1 MRDRW
6 IAIARGDEPADL
18 VLKGGK
24 VLSVFTGEIFNA
36 DVAIADGRI
45 VGVGDYEAPD
55 AVDVSGKFLVPGFID
70 GHCHIESTKLSV
82 DEFARA
88 VLPRGTTGAVVDP
101 HELANVVGTDGIRYV
116 INSAR
121 RVPMNIFVT
130 LPSCVPASPF
140 ESPAA
145 PLEAE
150 DMAPLLFEPGVI
162 GIAEM
167 MNYPGAVA
175 GDARLLEKMKLTGFR
190 HVDGH
195 APGLHGN
202 DLNAYLVAGPSSDH
216 ECADLDEAIEKRR
229 LGMWI
234 MIREASFIRNLVDL
248 LPMIEKFGTENT
260 MFVTDDREAS
270 TLLDEGHMNSMV
282 RKAVQHGLSPAD
294 AVKLATLN
302 VARYHGLPE
311 LGAIAP
317 GYMAD
322 VLVLPDLER
331 FEPDLVYV
339 SGKLVARDGV
349 ALPFDS
355 LPIPDS
361 VRGTVH
367 LAPVSA
373 QHFRVPARN
382 EREIRVVELIPDQ
395 VITHA
400 AKDAPAVEGGMI
412 VADTTRDLVKL
423 AVLDRHHASGRI
435 GLGFVR
441 GFGLKRG
448 AFASSVAHDA
458 HNVVIAGVNDDDM
471 ARCVQRIGEI
481 GGGVVVCDGGEVVGE
496 LPLEIAGL
504 MSTLPAEAVVARIL
518 ELEER
523 LRAMGV
529 RPSTPFLYLSFLALS
544 VIPEMR
550 VTDQGIVDVRT
561 FEVVP
566 LGVS

>member
-1 MRDRW
+1 MRERW
-6 IAIARGDEPADL
+6 IAVARGDEPADL
-18 VLKGGK
+18 VLKGGR
-24 VLSVFTGEIFNA
+24 VMSVFTGEIFDA
-36 DVAIADGRI
+36 DVAVADGRI
-45 VGVGDYEAPD
+45 VGVGDYEGRQI
-55 AVDVSGKFLVPGFID
+55 VDVSGKFLVPGFMD
-70 GHCHIESTKLSV
+70 GHCHIETTKLSV

-101 HELANVVGTDGIRYV
+101 HELANVVGADGIRYV
-116 INSAR
+116 IEAASQ
-121 RVPMNIFVT
+121 VPMNIFVT

-145 PLEAE
+145 PLEAG
-150 DMAPLLFEPGVI
+150 DLAPLLLEPRVI

-175 GDARLLEKMKLTGFR
+175 GEAGLLEKMKLTGFR

-195 APGLHGN
+195 APGLSGR

-216 ECADLDEAIEKRR
+216 ECADLAEAIEKRR

-282 RKAVQHGLSPAD
+282 RKAVEHGLPAAD
-294 AVKLATLN
+294 AVKLASLN
-302 VARYHGLPE
+302 VARYHGLAD

-322 VLVLPDLER
+322 ILVLGDLES
-331 FEPDLVYV
+331 FEPELVYR
-339 SGKLVARDGV
+339 SGKLVAREGKV
-349 ALPFDS
+349 LEFDRV
-355 LPIPDS
+355 PVPDS

-367 LAPVSA
+367 LAPVTA
-373 QHFRVPARN
+373 EDFAVPADDKKH
-382 EREIRVVELIPDQ
+382 IHVIELIPDQ
-395 VITHA
+395 VITRA
-400 AKDAPAVEGGMI
+400 TVETPTIRDGAI
-412 VADTTRDLVKL
+412 VADPRRDLVKL
-423 AVLDRHHASGRI
+423 AVVDRHHASGRVGI
-435 GLGFVR
+435 GFVR
-441 GFGLKRG
+441 GFGLQQG

-458 HNVVIAGVNDDDM
+458 HNVVVAGVNDEDM
-471 ARCVQRIGEI
+471 ACCVRRISEI
-481 GGGVVVCDGGEVVGE
+481 GGGVVVCDRGKVLGEMQ
-496 LPLEIAGL
+496 LEIAGL
-504 MSTLPAEAVVARIL
+504 MSTWPAEDVVARIE
-518 ELEER
+518 ELESG

-529 RPSTPFLYLSFLALS
+529 RPDTPFLYLSFLALS

-561 FEVVP
+561 FELVP
-566 LGVS
+566 LGVP